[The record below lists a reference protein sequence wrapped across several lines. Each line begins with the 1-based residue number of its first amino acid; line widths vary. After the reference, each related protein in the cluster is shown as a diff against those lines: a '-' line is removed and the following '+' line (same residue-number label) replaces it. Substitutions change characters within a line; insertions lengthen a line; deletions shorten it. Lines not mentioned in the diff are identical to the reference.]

1 MEPEGLTYYSRL
13 LQVQVARWGG
23 WGPHSFHSCHFYP
36 NRNNLRYPYICI
48 HILHMCTCSAF
59 PSFSFSTDSTVFRW
73 MINSQW
79 EKQLL
84 FRISP
89 PPPLHSLSRFA
100 LCWGFLACLQNLGVF
115 CVPEVQCIWL
125 QIFPTLN
132 VQNEGHGDSSSGL
145 ALVPMSDRV
154 ESVSLLITLL
164 MTSCMDDLPSERC
177 I

>member
-89 PPPLHSLSRFA
+89 PPPSPLTFA
-100 LCWGFLACLQNLGVF
+100 ICALLGFPGVF
-115 CVPEVQCIWL
+115 AKSWSILRSRSTVYMIAD
-125 QIFPTLN
+125 FPHLECSEWRTWWQLFRIGIGSH
-132 VQNEGHGDSSSGL
+132 VRQS
-145 ALVPMSDRV
+145 RV
-154 ESVSLLITLL
+154 
-164 MTSCMDDLPSERC
+164 C
-177 I
+177 

>member
-89 PPPLHSLSRFA
+89 PPPLSTHFRDLRFVGVSWRVCKILEYFAFQKYSVYDCRFSPPWMFRMKDMVTA
-100 LCWGFLACLQNLGVF
+100 LQDWH
-115 CVPEVQCIWL
+115 W
-125 QIFPTLN
+125 FPCPT
-132 VQNEGHGDSSSGL
+132 E
-145 ALVPMSDRV
+145 
-154 ESVSLLITLL
+154 
-164 MTSCMDDLPSERC
+164 
-177 I
+177 